1 MHFREHN
8 PPHFHARYNDFEA
21 SIFID
26 TLGVMQG
33 ELPPRVLSLVIEW
46 AMLHQSELRANWD
59 SLRASGEFRRMQP
72 LV

>member
-8 PPHFHARYNDFEA
+8 PPHFHARYNEFEA
-21 SIFID
+21 AILIE

-46 AMLHQSELRANWD
+46 AMLHRSELRTNWD
-59 SLRASGEFRRMQP
+59 SLQSTGAFQRIEP